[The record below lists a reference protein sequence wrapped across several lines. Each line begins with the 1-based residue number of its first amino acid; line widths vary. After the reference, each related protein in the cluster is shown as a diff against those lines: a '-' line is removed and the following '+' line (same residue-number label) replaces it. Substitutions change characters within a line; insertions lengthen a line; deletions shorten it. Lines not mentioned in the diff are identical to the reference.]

1 MELSTKCQVHGNVYD
16 VSKDMVASCY
26 GIERQNIDTKNVA
39 QTAMPDGPTPHRW
52 GATTCGS
59 LAYRGPEILGEIP
72 RYNEAVN

>member
-1 MELSTKCQVHGNVYD
+1 MLNWRVFGDMSWQPDDD
-16 VSKDMVASCY
+16 VL

-72 RYNEAVN
+72 RYNEAVNWVRA